1 MSVKKLS
8 VLLLSAFLVF
18 ICVTGAMAVS
28 MELKWDL
35 SKEQRQSEDKSEKWR
50 VSTTSGGW
58 EFEVRNK
65 NFVAVQG
72 FKLPSKSRYLFYYET
87 EAELFSL
94 EGRSKAGI
102 SMGIEGIQLMFEI
115 NDSETQIR
123 VAKDDSVWYVTKGKL
138 PKKLN
143 PPLKIKMTYNVESG
157 EVEGFVDGEL
167 AINGNCNKLP
177 NLPNITSI
185 NRIYVAVGTMY
196 DSDFARG
203 VYKTV
208 EVKGH

>member
-1 MSVKKLS
+1 MKKLS

-35 SKEQRQSEDKSEKWR
+35 SKEQRQSEDQSGKWR
-50 VSTTSGGW
+50 VSTTSEGW
-58 EFEVRNK
+58 EIEVRK
-65 NFVAVQG
+65 NNFIADQG
-72 FKLPSKSRYLFYYET
+72 FRLPSKARYLFYYET
-87 EAELFSL
+87 EAELLSI
-94 EGRSKAGI
+94 EGRSQVGV
-102 SMGIEGIQLMFEI
+102 SMGIEGIQLVFLL
-115 NDSETQIR
+115 NDTDTR
-123 VAKDDSVWYVTKGKL
+123 LHVTRGDTAWYVTKGKL

-157 EVEGFVDGEL
+157 EIEGFIDGEL
-167 AINGNCNKLP
+167 AISGNCNKLP

-185 NRIYVAVGTMY
+185 NRVFVHVSTMY
-196 DSDFARG
+196 DSNFARG
-203 VYKTV
+203 VFKTV

>member
-1 MSVKKLS
+1 
-8 VLLLSAFLVF
+8 
-18 ICVTGAMAVS
+18 MAVS

-35 SKEQRQSEDKSEKWR
+35 SKEQRQNDVKSEKWSI
-50 VSTTSGGW
+50 STTPEGW
-58 EFEVRNK
+58 KIEVRAK
-65 NFVAVQG
+65 NTLAFQG

-87 EAELFSL
+87 EAELLNL
-94 EGRSKAGI
+94 EGRSKVGI

-157 EVEGFVDGEL
+157 EVEGFIDGEL